1 MAKTERRVAE
11 TWPPEQRAPGDAAA
25 PALSDVCAAID
36 QMPGGVCRGV
46 IDGDGQVR
54 FEAFTAGG
62 LALLGLE
69 ADELVGPADRLLT
82 QIWVDDLEERQH
94 AFLEHGVEGR
104 AWTSDLRLR
113 IGGRRL
119 WVRVAATFD
128 VRADGEIGFTAI
140 GYDITGHR
148 HTADA
153 LALSDAGFRAMLR
166 SNRQAFVLLDA
177 DQRVLAFNEVA
188 EEFASR
194 RKQVLRLGESF
205 EDVIPSDLR
214 ARHLEWFAAALRGEA
229 HEAREERVF
238 PDAER
243 RVLDMACA
251 PVLDRT
257 GRSLG
262 VAWSAIDV
270 SRQVAN
276 EQAVVESDRILSR
289 LPLAVFTVSR
299 GGAIQRARGA
309 VPALLGL
316 DLAAAEGRS
325 LGDIL
330 APEER
335 TRRWPLIAEA
345 LRDRRPLRVE
355 VDAHHQDGTLVPV
368 EMTLSPVAEGDP
380 LAGHIVVMLED
391 VAPRRALQRQ
401 LVESHKME
409 AVGLLAAGLAH
420 DFNNLLA
427 AIVGHT
433 AMLDLDLPEADPLR
447 AEVAGIEAT
456 TRRAATLVRSLLGL
470 ARQRSG
476 GARPVELHGV
486 LTRALPMLV
495 RMAGPG
501 CAIEA
506 VLGEPG
512 AVAAIDAVQLEQVL
526 VNLVV
531 NARDALPEGG
541 TVTLRLAEESLDAE
555 RARALGMLQGPAC
568 RIDVEDDGVGMPPEV
583 RERIFEPFFTTKASG
598 RGTGLGLSICR
609 QILRSRGGEIE
620 VQSAPG
626 QGTRVSLWLPR
637 SRERAE
643 PRATTAPL
651 HELPTGKERILLAED
666 VDELRHVWQ
675 RLLGRLGYRVD
686 AVADGVEASERLD
699 AGQRYDLLVSDVVMP
714 RLGGLALAQRF
725 RALHEKAP
733 ILLVSA
739 YPGEALDRAAL
750 ARIGAVLLRKP
761 IDGTEIARR
770 LRALL
775 DGGGEA

>member
-1 MAKTERRVAE
+1 MAKTERRVPG
-11 TWPPEQRAPGDAAA
+11 TWPPQQRAPGDADA
-25 PALSDVCAAID
+25 PALIDVCAAID

-46 IDGDGQVR
+46 IDADGEIR
-54 FEAFTAGG
+54 FEGFTAGA

-69 ADELVGPADRLLT
+69 ADEVLGPSERLLRHVW
-82 QIWVDDLEERQH
+82 IDALDAHLHR
-94 AFLEHGVEGR
+94 FLEHGVDGLPW
-104 AWTSDLRLR
+104 ASDVRLR
-113 IGGRRL
+113 VGGRRI

-128 VRADGEIGFTAI
+128 VRADGEIGFTGV

-166 SNRQAFVLLDA
+166 SNQQAFVLLDP
-177 DQRVLAFNEVA
+177 DQRILAFNEVA
-188 EEFASR
+188 EEFATR
-194 RKQVLRLGESF
+194 RKQVLRLGDTF
-205 EDVIPSDLR
+205 EEVIPQDLR

-238 PDAER
+238 PSGER
-243 RVLDMACA
+243 RVLDMSCA

-257 GRSLG
+257 GRALG
-262 VAWSAIDV
+262 VAWSAVDV
-270 SRQVAN
+270 SQQVAN

-309 VPALLGL
+309 VPALLGIEL
-316 DLAAAEGRS
+316 GEAEGRL
-325 LGDIL
+325 LGEIL

-345 LRDRRPLRVE
+345 LRERRPLRIE
-355 VDAHHQDGTLVPV
+355 VDAHRRDGTLVPV
-368 EMTLSPVAEGDP
+368 EMTLSPVADGDP
-380 LAGHIVVMLED
+380 LAGRIVVMLED

-447 AEVAGIEAT
+447 AEVAGIEST

-476 GARPVELHGV
+476 GARPVDLHGV

-501 CAIEA
+501 CALEA
-506 VLGEPG
+506 ELGEPG
-512 AVAAIDAVQLEQVL
+512 PVAAIDAVQLEQVL

-531 NARDALPEGG
+531 NARDAMHEGG
-541 TVTLRLAEESLDAE
+541 TVTLRLAGDALDAT
-555 RARALGMLQGPAC
+555 RASALGMLQGPVC
-568 RIDVEDDGVGMPPEV
+568 RLDVEDDGAGMPPEV
-583 RERIFEPFFTTKASG
+583 RERIFEPFFTTKATG

-620 VQSAPG
+620 VESALG
-626 QGTRVSLWLPR
+626 QGTRVTLWLPR
-637 SRERAE
+637 SAE
-643 PRATTAPL
+643 VAEARTTTAPL

-675 RLLGRLGYRVD
+675 RLLGRLGYRVE
-686 AVADGVEASERLD
+686 AAADGVEAVERLEQ
-699 AGQRYDLLVSDVVMP
+699 GQRFDLLVSDVVMP
-714 RLGGLALAQRF
+714 RLGGLALAERF
-725 RALHEKAP
+725 RAVHPEAP

-739 YPGEALDRAAL
+739 YPGDALDRAAL
-750 ARIGAVLLRKP
+750 ERVGAVLLRKP

-770 LRALL
+770 LRAML